1 MKIQKIN
8 STKFNNKPSHQKISF
23 GENKVE
29 NVSKNNKH
37 PKKNKI
43 FEYTKNI
50 FAILGILLTIQFK
63 DQLYYFFKRLFKK

>member
-43 FEYTKNI
+43 FEYIKNG
-50 FAILGILLTIQFK
+50 FAILSILLTYYFRHDLK
-63 DQLYYFFKRLFKK
+63 YFFKKLFKK